1 MRSNYIIL
9 VALTAIFST
18 VLLLGCSEHSS
29 TSEPVTIQGYVQES
43 ENTGTVEGF
52 TWYTDKNPEKRLIK
66 GVHITFSAGGQTYS
80 TDSVP
85 TAFYSIKLP
94 SSSEPGVRYT
104 IKATAE
110 DCQPFEGDVF
120 VVTGT
125 SVLKDIVVVL
135 TK

>member
-1 MRSNYIIL
+1 M
-9 VALTAIFST
+9 
-18 VLLLGCSEHSS
+18 E
-29 TSEPVTIQGYVQES
+29 
-43 ENTGTVEGF
+43 EGF

-94 SSSEPGVRYT
+94 SVRSLGSVT
-104 IKATAE
+104 QSKR
-110 DCQPFEGDVF
+110 QPKIANLLRGDVF